1 MFRLY
6 HSAFYALRVVGGG
19 VCCGVR
25 LAAVSL
31 YFAKRKDAILWRG
44 KQEGTAR
51 VSEDRVPAG
60 HFSFLFEKKSGRARA
75 KRLHGAR
82 AAFFLIA
89 MKSLFFGAGLFL
101 GMFEAH
107 LFLKR

>member
-1 MFRLY
+1 VL
-6 HSAFYALRVVGGG
+6 
-19 VCCGVR
+19 
-25 LAAVSL
+25 L

-75 KRLHGAR
+75 TRKRNTRPAAFTSLMRAKRLHGAR

-89 MKSLFFGAGLFL
+89 MKSLFFGAGIFL
-101 GMFEAH
+101 GMARLIFS
-107 LFLKR
+107 